1 MPIRTELEWAKEI
14 CERQGYYVIQQSRVQ
29 ELYARN
35 AVPDYEWNTLK
46 HQPKFK
52 QFMWEKLMHQIAVKL
67 VGDDTCIL
75 RDERDLELAADSTVE
90 PFNGHIFQTRI
101 TVIKYG

>member
-1 MPIRTELEWAKEI
+1 MPIRTELEWATEI
-14 CERQGYYVIQQSRVQ
+14 CKRQGYYVIQPFRVQ
-29 ELYARN
+29 ELYARST
-35 AVPDYEWNTLK
+35 VPDYEWDTLK

-52 QFMWEKLMHQIAVKL
+52 QYMWEKLMHQIAVKL

-75 RDERDLELAADSTVE
+75 RDERDLDPDYSR
-90 PFNGHIFQTRI
+90 FCGHVFQARI

>member
-1 MPIRTELEWAKEI
+1 MPVRTELEWAKEI
-14 CERQGYYVIQQSRVQ
+14 CERQGYYVIRQSHVQ

-35 AVPDYEWNTLK
+35 AVPDYEWGTLK

-52 QFMWEKLMHQIAVKL
+52 QFMWEKLMHQIAAKL

-75 RDERDLELAADSTVE
+75 RDERDLEQTDSTVE